1 MRFFLRQG
9 ILLASIR
16 YIGKQI
22 KNQQL
27 TGGKKMRSKLLLA
40 AVLALTVL
48 GHSGVR
54 GGGGDIDCTV
64 TDSAN
69 GNLLAGVTLTVPGT
83 SYVAVSDKAGHY
95 QFTGIPEGSYALEA
109 SLAGYQPAVR
119 KGIRVKSGSTT
130 RVSFRLKAVN
140 GRLSVPKA
148 RARDEMK
155 HLSAPA
161 TGMICCERSSVL
173 CDQLGGYYPAAGYN
187 TEEYSR
193 IYENR
198 FLEVAQNPLSTFSID
213 VDPASYANVRRF
225 LNCGQLPPPDAVR
238 IEELINYF
246 DYNYPLPEDGQPFS
260 IIADAG
266 QCPWNAGH
274 RLVRI
279 GLKGREIA
287 REKLPPS
294 NLVFLIDV
302 SGSMYSP
309 DKLPLLKSAFKMLV
323 NQLRPQDR
331 VAIAV
336 YASAEG
342 LVLPSTSGKDKRA
355 IIDILDKLEAGGSTA
370 GAAGIQLAYKVAGE
384 NFIRGGN
391 NRVILATDGDFNVG
405 VSSTSEL
412 IRMIEQKREAGIFLS
427 VLGFGQGNLKDS
439 RMEQLADKGN
449 GNYAYID
456 NITEAK
462 KVLVNQMAGTLFTI
476 AKDVKVQVE
485 FNPAR
490 VKAYKLIGYEN
501 RLLNKED
508 FNDDRKDAGEL
519 GVGHTVTALYELV
532 PARSK
537 EKISDVDDLKYQKV
551 KPQPGGRYAGE
562 LMTVKLRYK
571 DPAGQ
576 TSKLISRPVS
586 DNDASPARLPEDLR
600 FASAVAEFGLLLR
613 NSEHKGSSSYRQVLE
628 LARNSKGDD
637 SDGYRA
643 EFIKLVEAASQLAVK
658 QD

>member
-1 MRFFLRQG
+1 MKSRIFPL
-9 ILLASIR
+9 IAAALLALISAGM
-16 YIGKQI
+16 IGAAG
-22 KNQQL
+22 
-27 TGGKKMRSKLLLA
+27 TGIISCK
-40 AVLALTVL
+40 VV
-48 GHSGVR
+48 
-54 GGGGDIDCTV
+54 
-64 TDSAN
+64 DSAN
-69 GNLLAGVTLTVPGT
+69 GNLLAGVTLIIPGT

-95 QFTGIPEGSYALEA
+95 QFTGIPEGTYKVQA
-109 SLAGYQPAVR
+109 SLAGYQTQSQKVKVKANSTVKLEFKLKKPGKTILQNLGLVKDEAKFPA
-119 KGIRVKSGSTT
+119 S
-130 RVSFRLKAVN
+130 
-140 GRLSVPKA
+140 
-148 RARDEMK
+148 RASKTVCYEMAP
-155 HLSAPA
+155 SA
-161 TGMICCERSSVL
+161 
-173 CDQLGGYYPAAGYN
+173 CDQTGGYYLPPDYN

-198 FLEVAQNPLSTFSID
+198 FLEVTQNPLSTFSID

-225 LNCGQLPPPDAVR
+225 LNYGQMPPKDAVR

-246 DYNYPLPEDGQPFS
+246 DYNYPLPDDGRPFS
-260 IIADAG
+260 IITNAAP
-266 QCPWNAGH
+266 CPWNNGH

-279 GLKGREIA
+279 GIKGKEIS
-287 REKLPPS
+287 REKLPPT

-302 SGSMYSP
+302 SGSMQSP

-331 VAIAV
+331 IAIAV
-336 YASAEG
+336 YASSEG
-342 LVLPSTSGKDKRA
+342 LVLPSTSGKDKKA
-355 IIDILDKLEAGGSTA
+355 ILDILDKLEAGGCTA

-384 NFIRGGN
+384 NFIKGGN

-427 VLGFGQGNLKDS
+427 VLGFGGGNLKDS

-476 AKDVKVQVE
+476 AKDVKIQVE
-485 FNPAR
+485 FNPAK

-501 RLLNKED
+501 RMLNKED
-508 FNDDRKDAGEL
+508 FNDDKKDAGEL

-532 PARSK
+532 PAGSMER
-537 EKISDVDDLKYQKV
+537 ISNVDDLKYQKIEA
-551 KPQPGGRYAGE
+551 KPSGSFSGE

-571 DPAGQ
+571 DPDGQ
-576 TSKLISRPVS
+576 ASKLISRPVRD
-586 DNDASPARLPEDLR
+586 DNDEMAKMPEDLR

-613 NSEHKGSSSYRQVLE
+613 DSEHKGSSSYRQVLE
-628 LARNSKGDD
+628 LARNSRGNDTE
-637 SDGYRA
+637 GYRA
-643 EFIKLVEAASQLAVK
+643 EFIKLVEAASQLADK

>member
-1 MRFFLRQG
+1 MKIKILPLIAAAALAVISVGLIGAAGTG
-9 ILLASIR
+9 IISC
-16 YIGKQI
+16 K
-22 KNQQL
+22 
-27 TGGKKMRSKLLLA
+27 
-40 AVLALTVL
+40 
-48 GHSGVR
+48 
-54 GGGGDIDCTV
+54 V
-64 TDSAN
+64 TDNAS
-69 GNLLAGVTLTVPGT
+69 GNLLTGVTLTIPGT

-95 QFTGIPEGSYALEA
+95 QFTGIPEGTYKVQA
-109 SLAGYQPAVR
+109 SLSGYENQTLKV
-119 KGIRVKSGSTT
+119 RVKANST
-130 RVSFRLKAVN
+130 VKLEFKLKKPGKTFLQNLGLVKEEAKSPASYD
-140 GRLSVPKA
+140 RKIACCQIAS
-148 RARDEMK
+148 
-155 HLSAPA
+155 SA
-161 TGMICCERSSVL
+161 
-173 CDQLGGYYPAAGYN
+173 CDQLGGYSLPPDYN

-198 FLEVAQNPLSTFSID
+198 FLEVPQNPLSTFSID

-225 LNCGQLPPPDAVR
+225 LNDGQLPPKDAVR

-246 DYNYPLPEDGQPFS
+246 DYDYPLPNDGRPFS
-260 IIADAG
+260 IIADAAP
-266 QCPWNAGH
+266 CPWNNGH

-279 GLKGREIA
+279 GIKGKEIPME
-287 REKLPPS
+287 RLPPS

-302 SGSMYSP
+302 SGSMQSP

-323 NQLRPQDR
+323 NQLRPSDR
-331 VAIAV
+331 IAIAV
-336 YASAEG
+336 YASSEG
-342 LVLPSTSGKDKRA
+342 LVLPSTSGKDKKT
-355 IIDILDKLEAGGSTA
+355 ILDILDKLEAGGCTA

-384 NFIRGGN
+384 NFIKGGN

-427 VLGFGQGNLKDS
+427 VLGFGSGNLKDS

-476 AKDVKVQVE
+476 AKDVKIQVE

-501 RLLNKED
+501 RMLNKED
-508 FNDDRKDAGEL
+508 FNDDKKDAGEL

-532 PARSK
+532 LAGSD
-537 EKISDVDDLKYQKV
+537 EKISDVDPLKYQNV
-551 KPQPGGRYAGE
+551 KSNPGGKYTDE
-562 LMTVKLRYK
+562 MMTVKLRYK
-571 DPAGQ
+571 DPDGQ
-576 TSKLISRPVS
+576 TSKLISKPVR
-586 DNDASPARLPEDLR
+586 DNREGLVPEDLR

-613 NSEHKGSSSYRQVLE
+613 DSEHKGQASYRQVLE
-628 LARNSKGDD
+628 LAKSARGKDIE
-637 SDGYRA
+637 GYRA
-643 EFIKLVEAASQLAVK
+643 EFVKLVEAASQLAVK

>member
-1 MRFFLRQG
+1 MKSK
-9 ILLASIR
+9 ILPLIAV
-16 YIGKQI
+16 
-22 KNQQL
+22 
-27 TGGKKMRSKLLLA
+27 
-40 AVLALTVL
+40 AVLALISASFIGAAST
-48 GHSGVR
+48 GI
-54 GGGGDIDCTV
+54 IDCMVRDSAGSKLLSGATV
-64 TDSAN
+64 TI
-69 GNLLAGVTLTVPGT
+69 PGT
-83 SYVAVSDKAGHY
+83 AYVAVCDKIGHY
-95 QFTGIPEGSYALEA
+95 QFTNIPEGTYKVEA
-109 SLAGYQPAVR
+109 SLSGYMTQTKKVKVTANSTVKVEFKLKVQGKTLLQNLGLVKDEAKFPA
-119 KGIRVKSGSTT
+119 S
-130 RVSFRLKAVN
+130 
-140 GRLSVPKA
+140 
-148 RARDEMK
+148 RASK
-155 HLSAPA
+155 
-161 TGMICCERSSVL
+161 TVCCEMAPSA
-173 CDQLGGYYPAAGYN
+173 CDQTGGYYLPPDYN

-198 FLEVAQNPLSTFSID
+198 FLEVTQNPLSTFSID

-225 LNCGQLPPPDAVR
+225 LNYGQMPPKDAVR

-246 DYNYPLPEDGQPFS
+246 DYDYPLPDDGRPFS
-260 IIADAG
+260 IIADAAP
-266 QCPWNAGH
+266 CPWNEDH

-279 GLKGREIA
+279 GIKGKEIS
-287 REKLPPS
+287 RDKLPPT

-302 SGSMYSP
+302 SGSMQSP

-323 NQLRPQDR
+323 NQLRPNDR
-331 VAIAV
+331 IAIAV
-336 YASAEG
+336 YASSEG
-342 LVLPSTSGKDKRA
+342 LVLPSTSGKDKKA
-355 IIDILDKLEAGGSTA
+355 ILDILDKLEAGGCTA

-384 NFIRGGN
+384 NFIKGGN

-427 VLGFGQGNLKDS
+427 VLGFGSGNLKDS

-476 AKDVKVQVE
+476 AKDVKIQVE

-501 RLLNKED
+501 RMLNKED
-508 FNDDRKDAGEL
+508 FNDDKKDAGEL

-532 PARSK
+532 PAGSK

-551 KPQPGGRYAGE
+551 KPASNVKYTEE

-571 DPAGQ
+571 DPDGQ

-586 DNDASPARLPEDLR
+586 DDGGEMTKKPQDLR

-613 NSEHKGSSSYRQVLE
+613 DSEHKGSANYRQVLE
-628 LARNSKGDD
+628 LAKNSRGNDTE
-637 SDGYRA
+637 GYRA